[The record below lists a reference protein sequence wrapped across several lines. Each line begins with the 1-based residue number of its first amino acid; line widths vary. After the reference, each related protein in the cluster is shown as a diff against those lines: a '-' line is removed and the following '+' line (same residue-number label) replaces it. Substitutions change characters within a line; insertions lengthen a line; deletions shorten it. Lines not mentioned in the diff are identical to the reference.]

1 MDELFEAVLAGE
13 HGEDLTPSEAEA
25 FEAWLGTERGQAALA
40 TAEDELTP
48 LAEAYDPADPGDE
61 AWAAVEDKIMQGV
74 RDGGVEDSGVIV
86 RPPEFAAERNWGGT
100 ALLAAGLLF
109 AAAIGLISM
118 GPGEGKG
125 KGGGLSFATP
135 AAPSIAPLSAAPQSP
150 LAPPSGAPAQVD
162 SLEAG
167 EGYEA
172 ESAVVDSALLVITV
186 QTKAK
191 ND

>member
-13 HGEDLTPSEAEA
+13 HGEDLSPAEAEA

-40 TAEDELTP
+40 AAEDELNP
-48 LAEAYDPADPGDE
+48 LAEAFDPADPGAE
-61 AWAAVEDKIMQGV
+61 AWAAVEGKIMQGV

-86 RPPEFAAERNWGGT
+86 RPPQLAAERNWGGT

-125 KGGGLSFATP
+125 RGGGLNFLPPTP
-135 AAPSIAPLSAAPQSP
+135 GAQAPLVAVPQN
-150 LAPPSGAPAQVD
+150 LAPPSGEPARVE
-162 SLEAG
+162 SMEPG

-172 ESAVVDSALLVITV
+172 ESAIVDSALLVITV

-191 ND
+191 DD

>member
-1 MDELFEAVLAGE
+1 VDELFEAVLAGE
-13 HGEDLTPSEAEA
+13 HGEDLTPAEAKA

-40 TAEDELTP
+40 TAEDELNP
-48 LAEAYDPADPGDE
+48 LADSFDPADPGAD
-61 AWAAVEDKIMQGV
+61 AWAAVEGKIMEGV
-74 RDGGVEDSGVIV
+74 RKGAVEDSGVIV
-86 RPPEFAAERNWGGT
+86 RPPELAAERNWGGL

-118 GPGEGKG
+118 GPGDGKG
-125 KGGGLSFATP
+125 KGGGLGMIKVKP
-135 AAPSIAPLSAAPQSP
+135 PAPLSAEPQT
-150 LAPPSGAPAQVD
+150 LAPPSGAPARVE

-172 ESAVVDSALLVITV
+172 ESAIVDSALLVITV
-186 QTKAK
+186 QTKK

>member
-1 MDELFEAVLAGE
+1 VDELFEAVLAGE
-13 HGEDLTPSEAEA
+13 HGEDLTPAEAKA
-25 FEAWLGTERGQAALA
+25 FEAWLGSERGQAALA
-40 TAEDELTP
+40 TAEDELNP
-48 LAEAYDPADPGDE
+48 LAETFDPADPGVE
-61 AWAAVEDKIMQGV
+61 AWTAVEAKIMQGV

-86 RPPEFAAERNWGGT
+86 RPPQLSSQNSWGGT

-109 AAAIGLISM
+109 AAAVGLIAM

-125 KGGGLSFATP
+125 KNPGLGHLMVSPTP
-135 AAPSIAPLSAAPQSP
+135 SLLVAAPDAP
-150 LAPPSGAPAQVD
+150 LAPPSGDPARVD

-172 ESAVVDSALLVITV
+172 ESAIVDSALLVITV